1 MVTIMN
7 WEALTAIGQLVA
19 AVGVIASVLY
29 LAIQVRDQARASE
42 VQAKLTT
49 TRLLTDFMDGLTQ
62 LPELNRIRLK
72 GVENFGALSP
82 EEQVQFTNISLKAFW
97 FLSAV
102 YFQVRHKTIRDE
114 DWFEV
119 RAVMRIWLHGAG
131 CRAWW
136 AGYGHKMFAGAFV
149 NFVEAEIAGIEAAQA
164 KS

>member
-29 LAIQVRDQARASE
+29 LAI
-42 VQAKLTT
+42 
-49 TRLLTDFMDGLTQ
+49 
-62 LPELNRIRLK
+62 
-72 GVENFGALSP
+72 
-82 EEQVQFTNISLKAFW
+82 
-97 FLSAV
+97 
-102 YFQVRHKTIRDE
+102 QVRHKTIRDE

-136 AGYGHKMFAGAFV
+136 AGYGHKMFAGEFV